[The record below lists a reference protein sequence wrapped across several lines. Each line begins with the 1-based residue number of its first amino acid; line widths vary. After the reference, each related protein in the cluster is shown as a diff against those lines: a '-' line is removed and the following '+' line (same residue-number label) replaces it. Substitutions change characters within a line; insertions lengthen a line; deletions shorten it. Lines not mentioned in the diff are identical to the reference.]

1 MNNYNGILIVNKP
14 SGITSR
20 DVVNIVGKTLN
31 TKKVGHTGTLDP
43 MATGVLVLCLGNA
56 LKVCELITANDKE
69 YTAKVILGI
78 ETETLDTTSPII
90 NTKKTNIT
98 KEEIEKVLNSFK
110 GSYLQEVPKYSAVKI
125 NGKKLYE
132 YAREG
137 KEIELPKKM
146 VTIYDI
152 QLISD
157 ITYYNDTTS
166 FYIKT
171 TVSKGTY
178 IRSLI
183 RDIGY
188 KLNTYGCMDSLE
200 RTRQGIFNIDN
211 SYTLEEIKNNNYK
224 LLSIEESLPN
234 IPLVEVDNKTL
245 FKIRNGVKLKKFFD
259 GDMAI
264 IKDKNKVVA
273 IYKNDLNESKLFKM
287 IDNSYKD

>member
-56 LKVCELITANDKE
+56 LKVCEIITANDKE
-69 YTAKVILGI
+69 YIAKVILGI

-110 GSYLQEVPKYSAVKI
+110 GIYLQEVPKYSAVKI

-245 FKIRNGVKLKKFFD
+245 FKIRNGVKLKKFFT

-287 IDNSYKD
+287 IDNSY

>member
-1 MNNYNGILIVNKP
+1 MNNYNGILMVNKP

-69 YTAKVILGI
+69 YIAKVILGI

-152 QLISD
+152 QLVSD

-234 IPLVEVDNKTL
+234 IPLVQVDNKTL
-245 FKIRNGVKLKKFFD
+245 FKIKNGVKLKKFFD

-287 IDNSYKD
+287 IDNSY

>member
-1 MNNYNGILIVNKP
+1 MNNYNGILMVNKP

-69 YTAKVILGI
+69 YIAKVILGI

-110 GSYLQEVPKYSAVKI
+110 GIYLQEVPKYSAVKI

-188 KLNTYGCMDSLE
+188 KLNTCGCMDSLE

-245 FKIRNGVKLKKFFD
+245 FKIRNGVKLKKFFT

-287 IDNSYKD
+287 IDNSY

>member
-43 MATGVLVLCLGNA
+43 MATGVLVLCIGNA

-69 YTAKVILGI
+69 YIAKVILGI

-152 QLISD
+152 QLVSD

-211 SYTLEEIKNNNYK
+211 SNTLEEIKNNNYK

-245 FKIRNGVKLKKFFD
+245 FKIRNGVKLKKFFA

-287 IDNSYKD
+287 IDNSY

>member
-69 YTAKVILGI
+69 YIAKVILGI

-152 QLISD
+152 QLVSD

-245 FKIRNGVKLKKFFD
+245 FKIKNGVKLKKFFD

-287 IDNSYKD
+287 IDNSY

>member
-56 LKVCELITANDKE
+56 LKVCEIITANDKE
-69 YTAKVILGI
+69 YIAKVILGI

-98 KEEIEKVLNSFK
+98 KEKIEKVLNSFK

-211 SYTLEEIKNNNYK
+211 SNTLEEIKNNNYK

-245 FKIRNGVKLKKFFD
+245 FKIKNGVKLKKFFD

-287 IDNSYKD
+287 IDNSY

>member
-1 MNNYNGILIVNKP
+1 MNNYNGILMVNKP

-69 YTAKVILGI
+69 YIAKVILGI

-157 ITYYNDTTS
+157 TTYYNDTTS

-224 LLSIEESLPN
+224 LLSIEKSLPN

-245 FKIRNGVKLKKFFD
+245 FKIRNGVKLKKFFT

-287 IDNSYKD
+287 IDNSY

>member
-1 MNNYNGILIVNKP
+1 MNNYNGILMVNKP

-20 DVVNIVGKTLN
+20 DVINIVGKTLN

-69 YTAKVILGI
+69 YIAKVILGI

-152 QLISD
+152 QLVSD
-157 ITYYNDTTS
+157 ITYYNDTTT

-245 FKIRNGVKLKKFFD
+245 FKIRNGVKLKKFFT

-287 IDNSYKD
+287 IDNSY

>member
-69 YTAKVILGI
+69 YIAKVILGI

-152 QLISD
+152 QLVSD
-157 ITYYNDTTS
+157 ITYYNDTTT

-245 FKIRNGVKLKKFFD
+245 FKIRNGVKLKKFFT

-287 IDNSYKD
+287 IDNSY

>member
-69 YTAKVILGI
+69 YIAKVILGI

-234 IPLVEVDNKTL
+234 IPLVQVDNKTL
-245 FKIRNGVKLKKFFD
+245 FKIKNGVKLKKFFA

-287 IDNSYKD
+287 IDNSY

>member
-20 DVVNIVGKTLN
+20 DVINIVGKTLN

-69 YTAKVILGI
+69 YIAKVILGI

-152 QLISD
+152 QLVSD
-157 ITYYNDTTS
+157 ITYYNDTTT

-234 IPLVEVDNKTL
+234 IPLVQVDNKTL
-245 FKIRNGVKLKKFFD
+245 FKIKNGVKLKKFFD

-287 IDNSYKD
+287 IDNSY

>member
-69 YTAKVILGI
+69 YIAKVILGI

-98 KEEIEKVLNSFK
+98 KEEIEKILNSFK

-152 QLISD
+152 QLVSD
-157 ITYYNDTTS
+157 ITYYNDTTT

-234 IPLVEVDNKTL
+234 IPLVQVDNKTL
-245 FKIRNGVKLKKFFD
+245 FKIKNGVKLKKFFD

-287 IDNSYKD
+287 IDNSY

>member
-1 MNNYNGILIVNKP
+1 MNNYNGILMVNKP

-69 YTAKVILGI
+69 YIAKVILGI
-78 ETETLDTTSPII
+78 ETETLDATSPII

-98 KEEIEKVLNSFK
+98 KEEIEKVLNNFK

-224 LLSIEESLPN
+224 LLSIEKSLPN

-245 FKIRNGVKLKKFFD
+245 FKIRNGVKLKKFFT

-287 IDNSYKD
+287 IDNSY

>member
-56 LKVCELITANDKE
+56 LKVCEIITANDKE
-69 YTAKVILGI
+69 YIAKVILGI

-132 YAREG
+132 YARES

-245 FKIRNGVKLKKFFD
+245 FKIKNGVKLKKFFD

-287 IDNSYKD
+287 IDNSY

>member
-69 YTAKVILGI
+69 YIAKVILGI

-234 IPLVEVDNKTL
+234 IPLVQVDNKTL
-245 FKIRNGVKLKKFFD
+245 FKIKNGVKLKKFFD

-273 IYKNDLNESKLFKM
+273 IYKNDLNVSKLFKM
-287 IDNSYKD
+287 IDNSY

>member
-69 YTAKVILGI
+69 YIAKVILGI

-98 KEEIEKVLNSFK
+98 KEEIEKILNSFK

-188 KLNTYGCMDSLE
+188 KLNTCGCMDSLE

-245 FKIRNGVKLKKFFD
+245 FKIRNGVKLKKFFA

-287 IDNSYKD
+287 IDNSY

>member
-1 MNNYNGILIVNKP
+1 MNNYNGILMVNKP

-69 YTAKVILGI
+69 YIAKVILGI

-152 QLISD
+152 QLVSD
-157 ITYYNDTTS
+157 ITYYNDTTT

-211 SYTLEEIKNNNYK
+211 SNTLEEIKNNNYK

-245 FKIRNGVKLKKFFD
+245 FKIKNGVKLKKFFD

-287 IDNSYKD
+287 IDNSY

>member
-31 TKKVGHTGTLDP
+31 IKKVGHTGTLDP

-69 YTAKVILGI
+69 YIAKVILGI

-110 GSYLQEVPKYSAVKI
+110 GSYIQEVPKYSAVKI

-152 QLISD
+152 QLVSD
-157 ITYYNDTTS
+157 ITYYNDTTT

-245 FKIRNGVKLKKFFD
+245 FKIRNGVKLKKFFT

-287 IDNSYKD
+287 IDNSY

>member
-1 MNNYNGILIVNKP
+1 MNNYNGILMVNKP

-20 DVVNIVGKTLN
+20 DVINIVGKTLN

-69 YTAKVILGI
+69 YIAKVILGI

-98 KEEIEKVLNSFK
+98 KEEIEKILNSFK

-152 QLISD
+152 QLVSD
-157 ITYYNDTTS
+157 ITYYNDTTT

-211 SYTLEEIKNNNYK
+211 SNTLEEIKNNNYK

-245 FKIRNGVKLKKFFD
+245 FKIKNGVKLKKFFD

-287 IDNSYKD
+287 IDNSY

>member
-56 LKVCELITANDKE
+56 LKVCEIITANDKE
-69 YTAKVILGI
+69 YIAKVILGI

-98 KEEIEKVLNSFK
+98 KEKIEKVLNSFK

-152 QLISD
+152 QLVSD

-188 KLNTYGCMDSLE
+188 KLNTCGCMDSLE

-211 SYTLEEIKNNNYK
+211 SNTLEEIKNNNYK

-245 FKIRNGVKLKKFFD
+245 FKIRNGVKLKKFFT

-287 IDNSYKD
+287 IDNSY

>member
-14 SGITSR
+14 RGITSR

-69 YTAKVILGI
+69 YIAKVILGI

-98 KEEIEKVLNSFK
+98 KEEIEKILNSFK

-245 FKIRNGVKLKKFFD
+245 FKIRNGVKLKKFFT

-287 IDNSYKD
+287 IDNSY

>member
-56 LKVCELITANDKE
+56 LKVCEIITANDKE
-69 YTAKVILGI
+69 YIAKVILGI

-245 FKIRNGVKLKKFFD
+245 FKIRNGVKLKKFFT

-287 IDNSYKD
+287 IDNSY

>member
-69 YTAKVILGI
+69 YIAKVILGI

-211 SYTLEEIKNNNYK
+211 SNTLEEIKNNNYK

-245 FKIRNGVKLKKFFD
+245 FKIKNGVKLKKFFT

-287 IDNSYKD
+287 IDNSY

>member
-69 YTAKVILGI
+69 YIAKVILGI

-211 SYTLEEIKNNNYK
+211 SNTLEEIKNNNYK

-245 FKIRNGVKLKKFFD
+245 FKIRNGVKLKKFFT

-287 IDNSYKD
+287 IDNSY

>member
-1 MNNYNGILIVNKP
+1 MNNYNGILMVNKP

-20 DVVNIVGKTLN
+20 DVINIVGKTLN

-69 YTAKVILGI
+69 YIAKVILGI

-152 QLISD
+152 QLVSD

-188 KLNTYGCMDSLE
+188 KLNTCGCMDSLE

-245 FKIRNGVKLKKFFD
+245 FKIRNGVKLKKFFT

-287 IDNSYKD
+287 IDNSY

>member
-69 YTAKVILGI
+69 YIAKVILGI

-152 QLISD
+152 QLVSD
-157 ITYYNDTTS
+157 ITYYNDTTT

-224 LLSIEESLPN
+224 LLSIEKSLPN

-245 FKIRNGVKLKKFFD
+245 FKIRNGVKLKKFFT

-287 IDNSYKD
+287 IDNSY

>member
-69 YTAKVILGI
+69 YIAKVILGI

-110 GSYLQEVPKYSAVKI
+110 GSYIQEVPKYSAVKI

-152 QLISD
+152 QLVSD

-211 SYTLEEIKNNNYK
+211 SNTLEEIKNNNYK

-234 IPLVEVDNKTL
+234 IPLVQVDNKTL
-245 FKIRNGVKLKKFFD
+245 FKIKNGVKLKKFFD

-287 IDNSYKD
+287 IDNSY

>member
-1 MNNYNGILIVNKP
+1 MNNYNGILMVNKP

-69 YTAKVILGI
+69 YIAKVILGI

-224 LLSIEESLPN
+224 LLSIEKSLPN

-245 FKIRNGVKLKKFFD
+245 FKIKNGVKLKKFFT

-287 IDNSYKD
+287 IDNSY

>member
-56 LKVCELITANDKE
+56 LKVCEIITANDKE
-69 YTAKVILGI
+69 YIAKVILGI

-211 SYTLEEIKNNNYK
+211 SNTLEEIKNNNYK

-245 FKIRNGVKLKKFFD
+245 FKIRNGVKLKKFFT

-287 IDNSYKD
+287 IDNSY

>member
-20 DVVNIVGKTLN
+20 DVINIVGKTLN

-69 YTAKVILGI
+69 YIAKVILGI

-157 ITYYNDTTS
+157 ITYYNDTTT

-211 SYTLEEIKNNNYK
+211 SNTLEEIKNNNYK

-245 FKIRNGVKLKKFFD
+245 FKIKNGVKLKKFFD

-287 IDNSYKD
+287 IDNSY

>member
-1 MNNYNGILIVNKP
+1 MNNYNGILMVNKP

-43 MATGVLVLCLGNA
+43 MATGVLVLCLGNV

-69 YTAKVILGI
+69 YIAKVILGI

-224 LLSIEESLPN
+224 LLSIEKSLPN

-245 FKIRNGVKLKKFFD
+245 FKIRNGVKLKKFFT

-287 IDNSYKD
+287 IDNSY

>member
-1 MNNYNGILIVNKP
+1 MNNYNGILMVNKP

-69 YTAKVILGI
+69 YIAKVILGI

-157 ITYYNDTTS
+157 ITYYNDTTT

-211 SYTLEEIKNNNYK
+211 SNTLEEIKNNNYK

-234 IPLVEVDNKTL
+234 IPLVQVDNKTL
-245 FKIRNGVKLKKFFD
+245 FKIKNGVKLKKFFD

-287 IDNSYKD
+287 IDNSY

>member
-69 YTAKVILGI
+69 YIAKVILGI

-157 ITYYNDTTS
+157 ITYYNDTTT

-224 LLSIEESLPN
+224 LLSIEKSLPN
-234 IPLVEVDNKTL
+234 IPLVQVDNKTL
-245 FKIRNGVKLKKFFD
+245 FKIKNGVKLKKFFD

-287 IDNSYKD
+287 IDNSY

>member
-1 MNNYNGILIVNKP
+1 MNNYNGILMVNKP

-20 DVVNIVGKTLN
+20 DVINIVGKTLN

-69 YTAKVILGI
+69 YIAKVILGI

-98 KEEIEKVLNSFK
+98 KEEIEKILNSFK

-188 KLNTYGCMDSLE
+188 KLNTCGCMDSLE

-245 FKIRNGVKLKKFFD
+245 FKIRNGVKLKKFFA

-287 IDNSYKD
+287 IDNSY

>member
-1 MNNYNGILIVNKP
+1 MNNYNGVLIVNKP

-69 YTAKVILGI
+69 YIAKVILGI

-98 KEEIEKVLNSFK
+98 KEEIEKILNSFK

-152 QLISD
+152 QLVSD

-188 KLNTYGCMDSLE
+188 KLNTCGCMDSLE

-245 FKIRNGVKLKKFFD
+245 FKIRNGVKLKKFFA

-287 IDNSYKD
+287 IDNSY

>member
-1 MNNYNGILIVNKP
+1 MNNYNGILMVNKP

-20 DVVNIVGKTLN
+20 DVVDIVGKTLN

-69 YTAKVILGI
+69 YIAKVILGI

-224 LLSIEESLPN
+224 LLSIEKSLPN

-245 FKIRNGVKLKKFFD
+245 FKIRNGVKLKKFFT

-287 IDNSYKD
+287 IDNSY

>member
-69 YTAKVILGI
+69 YIAKVILGI

-152 QLISD
+152 QLVSD

-245 FKIRNGVKLKKFFD
+245 FKIRNGVKLKKFFT

-287 IDNSYKD
+287 IDNSY

>member
-1 MNNYNGILIVNKP
+1 MNNYNGILMVNKP

-20 DVVNIVGKTLN
+20 DVINIVGKTLN

-69 YTAKVILGI
+69 YIAKVILGI

-152 QLISD
+152 QLVSD

-211 SYTLEEIKNNNYK
+211 SNTLEEIKNNNYK

-234 IPLVEVDNKTL
+234 IPLVQVDNKTL
-245 FKIRNGVKLKKFFD
+245 FKIKNGVKLKKFFD

-287 IDNSYKD
+287 IDNSY